1 MKVLLLDDHPL
12 VLTAVR
18 NVIHA
23 LDPATVVCTADNP
36 VQALALLAEQ
46 TDVDLVLLDL
56 GLGAAVDG
64 FAVLAHLREHHPGLP
79 VVVLSA
85 IDRLT
90 DMVRAIDLGAMGF
103 VPKSSPTGGLSDAL
117 ALVLG
122 GGVFIP
128 PALLG
133 LIQQGGNLA
142 EAAAA
147 ADAASSHQAAL
158 AQARQR
164 AALAAGLPFTA
175 EAAALAP
182 AGDAAALA
190 PAGDA
195 GVPAPA
201 GDAAAPAT
209 AHSGAGPRAADPPDA
224 VLQPM
229 TGARAPATATVP
241 VALPAPALSPKV
253 SPLPA
258 SGPLAATR
266 AGLAGLGLTPRQCE
280 VLLLLLRGLPNKLIA
295 RELGLSVDTVKD
307 HVAAVLRTL
316 GVATR
321 TQAVLMVSRLTQ
333 QGQQAAGPAALLAVA
348 RP

>member
-182 AGDAAALA
+182 AGDA
-190 PAGDA
+190 

-333 QGQQAAGPAALLAVA
+333 QGQQGASPAALLAVA

>member
-182 AGDAAALA
+182 AGDA
-190 PAGDA
+190 

-201 GDAAAPAT
+201 GGAAAPAT
-209 AHSGAGPRAADPPDA
+209 AHSGNGPRAADPPDA